1 MIQFFSNH
9 KIIFKF
15 INLIFVIFYLSPGS
29 LTGLFVYNDLSRQPQ
44 ITPDFFNVSS
54 NHFYVFIIISVLW
67 FLTFYRSGKLNFLVV
82 ILILYSVILEILH
95 MVIPNRTFQNE
106 DLFGNLFGVIVT
118 IVILYVFRIYEKN
131 KKS

>member
-15 INLIFVIFYLSPGS
+15 INLIFIIFYLYPGS

-67 FLTFYRSGKLNFLVV
+67 FLTFYQIR
-82 ILILYSVILEILH
+82 
-95 MVIPNRTFQNE
+95 
-106 DLFGNLFGVIVT
+106 
-118 IVILYVFRIYEKN
+118 
-131 KKS
+131 